1 MPSGLTFIHVSAP
14 VAIWTHVYAYSR
26 AGGDVKAIWTYVY
39 ACLSAGE
46 HMDLHFCTFERPWP
60 HGLTSLHIAA
70 PAVIWTYVFAYG
82 SVAGDLA
89 NADVAV
95 VSVSCTLRSLRREKQ
110 TLPIYAELESCAH
123 FAQRYLENTAKAE
136 CRRVRRSTAR

>member
-1 MPSGLTFIHVSAP
+1 MNSKAIWAYVYYVSAP
-14 VAIWTHVYAYSR
+14 VAIWTYVYKYSR

-46 HMDLHFCTFERPWP
+46 HMDLRYCTFERPWA
-60 HGLTSLHIAA
+60 HGPTFLHIAA
-70 PAVIWTYVFAYG
+70 PAVIWTYVYAYG

-95 VSVSCTLRSLRREKQ
+95 ASVSCTLRSLRRERQ
-110 TLPIYAELESCAH
+110 SLPFSAVRE
-123 FAQRYLENTAKAE
+123 FRAQLAQM
-136 CRRVRRSTAR
+136 